1 MSHTH
6 EVENVDTPWH
16 ATPFRARAPQ
26 LMFGRTYEDSAI
38 ELEAFAPRSRVFCIA
53 GAGCTARILAAA
65 GHQVTAVDIHPEQ
78 VAYARS
84 RAFGAP
90 ERAGAAE
97 HLVSY
102 ARRFF
107 GLVGWTEQRLGEF
120 LYLNDPVEQISY
132 WDRFLSTRRL
142 SAALDV
148 VLSRSILHRV
158 YNRSFVDALPPNFA
172 TCIHQRMRRC
182 WATHPNASNPY
193 AWNFFSGQQQ
203 IISDPPV
210 RPIHFACVDAATY
223 LESCGPASFEAF
235 SLSNILDGAPAGYA
249 DRLHRA
255 VRRAAVPGAVLVS
268 RSFAEPVSEMKSNW
282 AGRDRSFLW
291 GIVSVTSIG
300 GPSPCDTC

>member
-6 EVENVDTPWH
+6 KVENDTPWQ

-53 GAGCTARILAAA
+53 GAGCTTRTLAAA

-84 RAFGAP
+84 RSFGAP

-97 HLVSY
+97 RLLSY

-107 GLVGWTEQRLGEF
+107 GLVGWTDQRLGEF
-120 LYLNDPVEQISY
+120 LHLSNPVQQIAY
-132 WDRFLSTRRL
+132 WDRFLNTRRL
-142 SAALDV
+142 SAAIYV
-148 VLSRSILHRV
+148 VLSRSILHRA
-158 YNRSFVDALPPNFA
+158 YNRSFVDVLPPNFA

-193 AWNFFSGQQQ
+193 AWNLFSGQQQ
-203 IISDPPV
+203 IIPDPPGH
-210 RPIHFACVDAATY
+210 PIHFACVDAATY
-223 LESCGPASFEAF
+223 LESCEPASFEAF
-235 SLSNILDGAPAGYA
+235 SLSNILDGAPVAYA

-268 RSFAEPVSEMKSNW
+268 RSFAEPVFEMKSNW

-291 GIVSVTSIG
+291 GIVNVTSIG
-300 GPSPCDTC
+300 GP

>member
-1 MSHTH
+1 MSHNH
-6 EVENVDTPWH
+6 KVENDTPWH

-53 GAGCTARILAAA
+53 GAGCTARTLAAV

-78 VAYARS
+78 VAYARF

-97 HLVSY
+97 RLLSY

-107 GLVGWTEQRLGEF
+107 GLVGWTDQRLGEF
-120 LYLNDPVEQISY
+120 LHLSNPVQQIAY
-132 WDRFLSTRRL
+132 WDRFLNTRRL
-142 SAALDV
+142 SAAIYV
-148 VLSRSILHRV
+148 VLSRSILHRA
-158 YNRSFVDALPPNFA
+158 YNRSFVDVLPPNFA
-172 TCIHQRMRRC
+172 TYIHQRMRRC

-193 AWNFFSGQQQ
+193 AWNLFSGQQQ
-203 IISDPPV
+203 IIPDPPGH
-210 RPIHFACVDAATY
+210 PIHFACVDAATY
-223 LESCGPASFEAF
+223 LESCEPASFEAF
-235 SLSNILDGAPAGYA
+235 SLSNILDGAPVAYA

-268 RSFAEPVSEMKSNW
+268 RSFAEPVFEMKSNW

-291 GIVSVTSIG
+291 GIVNVTSIG
-300 GPSPCDTC
+300 GP

>member
-6 EVENVDTPWH
+6 KVENDTPWQ

-53 GAGCTARILAAA
+53 GAGCTARTLAAA

-97 HLVSY
+97 RLLSY

-107 GLVGWTEQRLGEF
+107 GLVGWTDQRLGEF
-120 LYLNDPVEQISY
+120 LHLSNPVQQIAY
-132 WDRFLSTRRL
+132 WDRFLNTRRL
-142 SAALDV
+142 SAAIYV
-148 VLSRSILHRV
+148 VLSRSILHRA
-158 YNRSFVDALPPNFA
+158 YNRSFVDVLPPNFA

-193 AWNFFSGQQQ
+193 AWNLFSGQQQ
-203 IISDPPV
+203 IIPDPPGH
-210 RPIHFACVDAATY
+210 PIHFACVDAATY
-223 LESCGPASFEAF
+223 LESCEPASFEAF
-235 SLSNILDGAPAGYA
+235 SLSNILDGAPVAYA

-268 RSFAEPVSEMKSNW
+268 RSLAEPVFEMKSNW

-291 GIVSVTSIG
+291 GIVNVTSIG
-300 GPSPCDTC
+300 GP

>member
-1 MSHTH
+1 MSHNH
-6 EVENVDTPWH
+6 KVENDTPWH

-53 GAGCTARILAAA
+53 GAGCTARTLAAA

-78 VAYARS
+78 VAYARF

-97 HLVSY
+97 RLLSY

-107 GLVGWTEQRLGEF
+107 GLVGWTDQRLGEF
-120 LYLNDPVEQISY
+120 LHLSNPVQQIAY
-132 WDRFLSTRRL
+132 WDRFLNTRRL
-142 SAALDV
+142 SAAIYV
-148 VLSRSILHRV
+148 VLSRSILHRA
-158 YNRSFVDALPPNFA
+158 YNRSFVDVLPPNFA
-172 TCIHQRMRRC
+172 TYIHQRMRRC

-193 AWNFFSGQQQ
+193 AWNLFSGQQQ
-203 IISDPPV
+203 IIPDPPGH
-210 RPIHFACVDAATY
+210 PIHFACVDAATY
-223 LESCGPASFEAF
+223 LESCEPASFEAF
-235 SLSNILDGAPAGYA
+235 SLSNILDGAPVAYA

-268 RSFAEPVSEMKSNW
+268 RSFAEPVFEMKSNW

-291 GIVSVTSIG
+291 GIVNVTSIG
-300 GPSPCDTC
+300 GP

>member
-1 MSHTH
+1 MSHNH
-6 EVENVDTPWH
+6 KVENDTPWH

-53 GAGCTARILAAA
+53 GAGCTARTLAAV

-78 VAYARS
+78 VAYARF

-97 HLVSY
+97 RLLSY

-107 GLVGWTEQRLGEF
+107 GLVGWTDQRLGEF
-120 LYLNDPVEQISY
+120 LHLSNPVQQIAY
-132 WDRFLSTRRL
+132 WDRFLNTHRL
-142 SAALDV
+142 SAAIYV
-148 VLSRSILHRV
+148 VLSRSILHRA
-158 YNRSFVDALPPNFA
+158 YNRSFVDVLPPNFA

-193 AWNFFSGQQQ
+193 AWNLFSGQQQ
-203 IISDPPV
+203 IIPDPPGH
-210 RPIHFACVDAATY
+210 PIHFACVDAATY
-223 LESCGPASFEAF
+223 LESCEPASFEAF
-235 SLSNILDGAPAGYA
+235 SLSNILDGAPVAYA

-268 RSFAEPVSEMKSNW
+268 RSFAEPVFEMKSNW

-291 GIVSVTSIG
+291 GIVNVTSIG
-300 GPSPCDTC
+300 GP

>member
-6 EVENVDTPWH
+6 KVENDTPWQ

-53 GAGCTARILAAA
+53 GAGCTARTLAAV

-78 VAYARS
+78 VAYARF

-97 HLVSY
+97 RLLSY

-107 GLVGWTEQRLGEF
+107 GLVGWTDQRVGEF
-120 LYLNDPVEQISY
+120 LHLSNPVQQIAY
-132 WDRFLSTRRL
+132 WDRFLNTRRL
-142 SAALDV
+142 SAAIYV
-148 VLSRSILHRV
+148 VLSRSILHRA
-158 YNRSFVDALPPNFA
+158 YNRSFVDVLPPNFA
-172 TCIHQRMRRC
+172 TYIHQRMRRC

-193 AWNFFSGQQQ
+193 AWNLFSGQQQ
-203 IISDPPV
+203 IIPDPPGH
-210 RPIHFACVDAATY
+210 PIHFACVDAATY
-223 LESCGPASFEAF
+223 LESCEPASFEAF
-235 SLSNILDGAPAGYA
+235 SLSNILDGAPVAYA

-268 RSFAEPVSEMKSNW
+268 RSFAEPVFEMKSNW

-291 GIVSVTSIG
+291 GIVNVTSIG
-300 GPSPCDTC
+300 GP

>member
-6 EVENVDTPWH
+6 KVESVITPWE
-16 ATPFRARAPQ
+16 APPFRARAPQ
-26 LMFGRTYEDSAI
+26 LMFGRTYEDAAI

-84 RAFGAP
+84 RALGAP

-97 HLVSY
+97 GLLSY
-102 ARRFF
+102 ARKFF
-107 GLVGWTEQRLGEF
+107 GLLGWSQQCLGEF
-120 LYLNDPVEQISY
+120 LHLNNPVEQISY
-132 WDRFLSTRRL
+132 WDRFLNSCRL
-142 SAALDV
+142 NAAMYV

-193 AWNFFSGQQQ
+193 AWNVFWGEQR

-210 RPIHFACVDAATY
+210 RPIHFACADAATY
-223 LESCGPASFEAF
+223 LESCGPASFQAF
-235 SLSNILDGAPAGYA
+235 SLSNILDGAPAAYA

-255 VRRAAVPGAVLVS
+255 VRHAAVPGAVLVS
-268 RSFAEPVSEMKSNW
+268 RSFAEPASEMKSNW
-282 AGRDRSFLW
+282 AERDRSFLW
-291 GIVSVTSIG
+291 GIVNVTSIG
-300 GPSPCDTC
+300 DP